1 MNRIILNTGKEKS
14 LLRKHPWVFS
24 GAIKTVEGQPEMG
37 ETVAVLSQAGGFMG
51 YGAFNPFSSI
61 RVRMWSYTERT
72 IDSLFFYNRLHTAI
86 EFRDNQPDLVNTTNA
101 YRLVFGEAD
110 GLPGLIVDRYDDF
123 LVLQVMT
130 AGMEIWRETVTDAL
144 IELTNIKNIYERS
157 DVDVRKLEGLAP
169 RIGRMSGKE
178 PPKLI
183 EITENEM
190 KFLVDI
196 KGGQK
201 TGFYLDQRANR
212 HIIGAYAQGK
222 SILNCFAYTGGFTV
236 LALINGAQSV
246 VSIDSSQPALNLA
259 QENVMING
267 LDSDLC
273 QWKCADVFQELRT
286 MRDKGEKFDLVI
298 LDPPKFAPTV
308 SHAQSAARGYK
319 DINLLAFKLLKEG
332 GRLMT
337 FSCSGGINRDLF
349 QKIVADACLDAGLEC
364 SIIAILSQAPDHPVA
379 LNFPESA
386 YLKGMICQR
395 K

>member
-1 MNRIILNTGKEKS
+1 
-14 LLRKHPWVFS
+14 
-24 GAIKTVEGQPEMG
+24 MG

>member
-1 MNRIILNTGKEKS
+1 LNRIILNTGKEKS